1 MQIPLVHSFVGCIPE
16 RLAPGTIYVSTSYAT
31 VVHLC
36 ACGCGIEVVTPIGP
50 GDWRMGWNGCS
61 ITLEPSIGSEG
72 LVCRSHYRIRD
83 GLVEWLPEATSD
95 PAPEPKGGRL
105 WRRLLR
111 SAFRAFSPGFVGVAR
126 RAADPVGT
134 ARSGRRPFR
143 YGSDV
148 ARVVRRDAGGSSQDD
163 GCGSRATGTA
173 APGDDLHGIG
183 NGPRQSIH
191 TKRNDNQPG
200 LDGQVT
206 DGTAV
211 RPPGKEVT

>member
-16 RLAPGTIYVSTSYAT
+16 RLAPGTIYVSTSYST

-50 GDWRMGWNGCS
+50 GDWHMGWNGCS

-72 LVCRSHYRIRD
+72 LACRSHYRISD

-95 PAPEPKGGRL
+95 PVPEPKGGRL
-105 WRRLLR
+105 WRRLR
-111 SAFRAFSPGFVGVAR
+111 SAFRAFSTGMVSMSR

-148 ARVVRRDAGGSSQDD
+148 ARVIPRDAGRSWQDD
-163 GCGSRATGTA
+163 CSDPRAAGTA

-183 NGPRQSIH
+183 NGPRRPTHS
-191 TKRNDNQPG
+191 KRDDNQPG
-200 LDGQVT
+200 VDAQAT
-206 DGTAV
+206 DVTAV
-211 RPPGKEVT
+211 RPSGKGVT